1 MSSPAISPWSPADLA
16 AAHSAVEQ
24 LRAANRARR
33 LSRDGAEWVSDRL
46 GEFLWSMQIEAL
58 NSIRDNRFTAIK
70 ACHGPGKSRIASRA
84 AAWWMETHPPGSARV
99 VTTAPTGDQVKA
111 ILWSEINNAA
121 ATAEARGAPFRGRV
135 NETEWKTGKQLVAFG
150 RKPSDYN
157 PHAFQG
163 IHARYVLVIL
173 DEACGI
179 IKHFW
184 TAARAITTGEHCR
197 ILAIGNPDDP
207 NSEFAR
213 VCSSDKWNVIKI
225 SAFDTPNFTGEPVP
239 DELREVLVGPSY
251 VEDMRTEY
259 GEDSPIYVAKVLG
272 EFPTDSDDGV
282 VRYSSLK
289 ACSAPEPIP
298 RTDDE
303 LLPVELGVDLG
314 AGGDETVIRERRGM
328 AVGRKWTTRSKDAM
342 HVVGMIVDAVRETGA
357 SAVKVDVIG
366 IGWGVV
372 GRLNELVAEGKLTC
386 SVTGVN
392 VSETSD
398 KPERYARLRSQIWW
412 EVGRKLTEDRGID
425 FSRLEEQDRDK
436 LFTQLSAPK
445 YTHDSSGRIVVEPK
459 PDTKKRLGRS
469 PDDADSLLLA
479 FYTPTGSG
487 QNALDWIKAAKAAQT
502 GTGGR

>member
-1 MSSPAISPWSPADLA
+1 MLSGRWRPMSSPAISPWSPADLA

-225 SAFDTPNFTGEPVP
+225 SAF
-239 DELREVLVGPSY
+239 
-251 VEDMRTEY
+251 
-259 GEDSPIYVAKVLG
+259 
-272 EFPTDSDDGV
+272 
-282 VRYSSLK
+282 
-289 ACSAPEPIP
+289 
-298 RTDDE
+298 
-303 LLPVELGVDLG
+303 
-314 AGGDETVIRERRGM
+314 
-328 AVGRKWTTRSKDAM
+328 
-342 HVVGMIVDAVRETGA
+342 
-357 SAVKVDVIG
+357 
-366 IGWGVV
+366 
-372 GRLNELVAEGKLTC
+372 
-386 SVTGVN
+386 
-392 VSETSD
+392 
-398 KPERYARLRSQIWW
+398 
-412 EVGRKLTEDRGID
+412 
-425 FSRLEEQDRDK
+425 
-436 LFTQLSAPK
+436 
-445 YTHDSSGRIVVEPK
+445 
-459 PDTKKRLGRS
+459 
-469 PDDADSLLLA
+469 
-479 FYTPTGSG
+479 
-487 QNALDWIKAAKAAQT
+487 
-502 GTGGR
+502 

>member
-1 MSSPAISPWSPADLA
+1 MSSNATSAWSRADLDATRA
-16 AAHSAVEQ
+16 AIAQ
-24 LRAANRARR
+24 LRAANTERR
-33 LSRDGAEWVSDRL
+33 LARDGAAWVSDRL

-58 NSIRDNRFTAIK
+58 NSVRDHRFTAIK

-84 AAWWMETHPPGSARV
+84 AAWWMETHPPGTARV

-121 ATAEARGAPFRGRV
+121 ATAEAREQPFRGRV
-135 NETEWKTGKQLVAFG
+135 NETEWKIGKQLLAFG

-163 IHARYVLVIL
+163 IHARYVLVII
-173 DEACGI
+173 DEACGVV
-179 IKHFW
+179 KQFW
-184 TAARAITTGEHCR
+184 TAARALTTGEHCR

-213 VCSSDKWNVIKI
+213 VCASDKWNVLTI

-259 GEDSPIYVAKVLG
+259 GEDSPIYIAKVLG
-272 EFPTDSDDGV
+272 EFPVDSDDGV
-282 VRYSSLK
+282 IRYSSLK

-298 RTDDE
+298 RTDE
-303 LLPVELGVDLG
+303 EQLPVELGVDLG
-314 AGGDETVIRERRGM
+314 AGGDETVIQERRGM
-328 AVGRKWTTRSKDAM
+328 VVGRRWTTRTKDAM
-342 HVVGMIVDAVRETGA
+342 QAVGLILAAQRETGA
-357 SAVKVDVIG
+357 TAVKVDVIG

-372 GRLNELVAEGKLTC
+372 GRLQELRGEGKLDC

-412 EVGRKLTEDRGID
+412 EIGRKLSEDRAID
-425 FSRLEEQDRDK
+425 FSGLPEQDRDK
-436 LFTQLSAPK
+436 LFAQLVAPK

-459 PDTKKRLGRS
+459 DETKKRLGRS
-469 PDDADSLLLA
+469 PDQADALLLA
-479 FYTPTGSG
+479 FYTPAGSG
-487 QNALDWIKAAKAAQT
+487 QDALDWIKAAKAAQN
-502 GTGGR
+502 GGH

>member
-1 MSSPAISPWSPADLA
+1 MSSPAISPSSRPELA
-16 AAHSAVEQ
+16 AFGAAVDQ
-24 LRAANRARR
+24 LRARNKARR
-33 LSRDGAEWVSDRL
+33 LGKDGAEWTRERL
-46 GEFLWSMQIEAL
+46 GEHLWSRQVDIL
-58 NSIRDNRFTAIK
+58 DSIRDNRYTAVQ
-70 ACHGPGKSRIASRA
+70 ACHGPGKSRVASRA
-84 AAWWMETHPPGSARV
+84 AAWWLETHPPGSARV

-121 ATAEARGAPFRGRV
+121 SVAEAREQPFHGRI
-135 NETEWKTGKQLVAFG
+135 NETEWKIGKQLVAFG

-213 VCSSDKWNVIKI
+213 VCASDKWNVIKI

-259 GEDSPIYVAKVLG
+259 GEESPTYIAKVLG
-272 EFPTDSDDGV
+272 QFPSDSDDGV
-282 VRYSSLK
+282 VRYSSLR
-289 ACSAPEPIP
+289 ACTAPEPIP
-298 RTDDE
+298 RTDDQ

-314 AGGDETVIRERRGM
+314 AGGDETVIQERRGM
-328 AVGRKWTTRSKDAM
+328 VVGRVWRTRTKEAM
-342 HVVGMIVDAVRETGA
+342 TAVGMIRNALEETGA
-357 SAVKVDVIG
+357 TSVKIDVIG

-372 GRLNELVAEGKLTC
+372 GRLNELKSEGKIAA
-386 SVTGVN
+386 SIVGVN
-392 VSETSD
+392 VAEAASE
-398 KPERYARLRSQIWW
+398 PEKYARLRSQIWW
-412 EVGRKLTEDRGID
+412 EIGRKLAEDRAID
-425 FSRLEEQDRDK
+425 FSQLEEQYRDK
-436 LFTQLSAPK
+436 LFSQLVAPK

-459 PDTKKRLGRS
+459 DETKKRLGRS
-469 PDDADSLLLA
+469 PDNADGLLLA
-479 FYTPTGSG
+479 FYTPPGAA
-487 QNALDWIKAAKAAQT
+487 QDAMDWLKAAKAA
-502 GTGGR
+502 RAA

>member
-1 MSSPAISPWSPADLA
+1 MSSAVTSSSSRAD
-16 AAHSAVEQ
+16 
-24 LRAANRARR
+24 RAAWDAALEQMEAGNRARR
-33 LSRDGAEWVSDRL
+33 LAKDGNEWVKDRL
-46 GEFLWSMQIEAL
+46 GEHLWSMQVDAL
-58 NSIRDNRFTAIK
+58 NSVRDNRFTAIQ

-121 ATAEARGAPFRGRV
+121 AVAEGLGHPFVGRV
-135 NETEWKTGKQLVAFG
+135 NETEWKIGKQLVAFG

-225 SAFDTPNFTGEPVP
+225 SAFDTPNFTGEWVP

-259 GEDSPIYVAKVLG
+259 GEDSPIYTAKVKG
-272 EFPTDSDDGV
+272 EFPLDSDDGV
-282 VRYSSLK
+282 VPYSALK
-289 ACSAPEPIP
+289 ACSAPEAIP
-298 RTDDE
+298 RTDAE
-303 LLPVELGVDLG
+303 QLPVHLGVDLG
-314 AGGDETVIRERRGM
+314 AGGDETVIQERRGM
-328 AVGRKWTTRSKDAM
+328 VAGRKWTTRSRDAM
-342 HVVGMIVDAVRETGA
+342 EVVGLVLAALEETGA
-357 SAVKVDVIG
+357 TSVKLDVIG

-372 GRLNELVAEGKLTC
+372 GRLQELKSQGKLDA
-386 SVTGVN
+386 SIIGVN

-398 KPERYARLRSQIWW
+398 KPEKYARLRSQIWW
-412 EVGRKLTEDRGID
+412 EVGRQLAVDKAFD
-425 FSRLEEQDRDK
+425 FSHLDEQTRDK
-436 LFTQLSAPK
+436 LFAQLSAPK

-459 PDTKKRLGRS
+459 ADTKKRLGRS
-469 PDDADSLLLA
+469 PDQADALLLA
-479 FYTPTGSG
+479 YYTPLNGADD
-487 QNALDWIKAAKAAQT
+487 ALDWLKAAKAAA
-502 GTGGR
+502 GRG